1 MGEEGASTTT
11 ERRLDT
17 TPASSSRST
26 GLLGKFASP
35 RMIKNIAIGFGGAFI
50 FLALFVYLGV
60 VGVYDLQYA
69 ASTLNALRIG
79 AKNNLVLVGIVISVG
94 MSAGLVFGWVHPFYL
109 WLVRF
114 VTNVFVDM
122 Y

>member
-1 MGEEGASTTT
+1 MGGEGASTTT

-50 FLALFVYLGV
+50 FLALFFYLGM
-60 VGVYDLQYA
+60 VGLFDLQYA

-79 AKNNLVLVGIVISVG
+79 ATNTLGLVGIGIPVGLSPGFPFGGGAPAHPWFVRPVFTGSV
-94 MSAGLVFGWVHPFYL
+94 
-109 WLVRF
+109 
-114 VTNVFVDM
+114 
-122 Y
+122 